1 MRTYPVIS
9 VAGTK
14 NIMAKFTYDCKVS
27 VDNLK
32 RGPQT
37 MKQECE
43 VVVRDVGAYFDN
55 YLY

>member
-1 MRTYPVIS
+1 
-9 VAGTK
+9 
-14 NIMAKFTYDCKVS
+14 MAKFTYDCKVS